1 MSAHDPAGQLDLE
14 ILSAE
19 VALFLAQVPVAEGIG
34 VKLSRLLF
42 GFLQTEVLPM
52 RVGQPSKV
60 STQRRCLSWS
70 TMSCAC
76 TPMPSSAHSLPG
88 TRRCPGYRASR
99 PAHCDG

>member
-42 GFLQTEVLPM
+42 GFLQTEVLPQAC
-52 RVGQPSKV
+52 RAAEQGIDPTPLFAVVTDVLCLYSDAL
-60 STQRRCLSWS
+60 QRPEL
-70 TMSCAC
+70 A
-76 TPMPSSAHSLPG
+76 G
-88 TRRCPGYRASR
+88 
-99 PAHCDG
+99 D